1 MYKWHYSTA
10 YRENSEAEAKGFKVL
25 NNHVGTQ
32 RDHVSKHQ
40 KRIKDTKQESK
51 PVQKAVF
58 SSKKCSKVGM

>member
-40 KRIKDTKQESK
+40 KRGSGWEEEQE
-51 PVQKAVF
+51 QEEEEEGF
-58 SSKKCSKVGM
+58 L